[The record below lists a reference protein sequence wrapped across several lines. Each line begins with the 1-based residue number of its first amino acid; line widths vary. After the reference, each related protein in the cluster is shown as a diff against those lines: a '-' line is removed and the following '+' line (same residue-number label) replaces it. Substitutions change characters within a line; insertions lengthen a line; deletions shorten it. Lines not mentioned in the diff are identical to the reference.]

1 METLD
6 LKSTK
11 TKWKKSVV
19 ELNSTYEQAKGIWE
33 LEEGCIDIQSGEE
46 KKKWRKM
53 NTASQTSGTPN
64 IYQYNRNGSSRGM
77 GSEKRAGKK

>member
-46 KKKWRKM
+46 KKKM
-53 NTASQTSGTPN
+53 
-64 IYQYNRNGSSRGM
+64 
-77 GSEKRAGKK
+77 KKNEQSLTNQWHTKHLPIQP